1 MPSASGESRTVYS
14 IADEPGGFKL
24 FLKCLVAL
32 LGLPYYLFSGVVGS
46 IKWIPVLYTLRGVK
60 DDAFYNTARYGIRLG
75 LAIPALIVWTLVY
88 FLLFNW
94 KIAAVLLLLSLP
106 SFKFLYDYG
115 NYFRRFISDVRWKLK
130 KKRVPEKVL

>member
-1 MPSASGESRTVYS
+1 M
-14 IADEPGGFKL
+14 
-24 FLKCLVAL
+24 
-32 LGLPYYLFSGVVGS
+32 
-46 IKWIPVLYTLRGVK
+46 LYTLRGVK